1 MTALTPQQI
10 ADLWAERAA
19 ASVAKM
25 KATINAMRSEDNP
38 LEKAAAKQDEWAAGC
53 ARAARENKFADG
65 LRSVKFDD
73 WKKAMLGKGV
83 ANYQNGLADG
93 KQKFVRFLQAWMPAV
108 ERAVDALGPRGTV
121 AQNKGRMDQMFEALS
136 LLCYDKRTNT
146 VEAR

>member
-1 MTALTPQQI
+1 MTALTPQQV

-25 KATINAMRSEDNP
+25 KATINAMRTEDNP

-65 LRSVKFDD
+65 LRAVKFED
-73 WKKAMLGKGV
+73 WKKSMLGKGV

-93 KQKFVRFLQAWMPAV
+93 KAKFVRFMQAWLPAV
-108 ERAVDALGPRGTV
+108 SRQVDALGPRGTV
-121 AQNKGRMDQMFEALS
+121 AMNKGRMDQMFESLS
-136 LLCYDKRTNT
+136 SLRYDKRAGTIEN
-146 VEAR
+146 R